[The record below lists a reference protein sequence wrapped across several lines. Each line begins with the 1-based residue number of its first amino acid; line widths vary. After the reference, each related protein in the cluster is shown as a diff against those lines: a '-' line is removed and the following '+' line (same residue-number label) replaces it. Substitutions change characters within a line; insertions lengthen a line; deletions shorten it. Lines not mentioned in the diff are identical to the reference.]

1 MRRPW
6 LLSWLAGILPL
17 LAGCGGSPTASDGSI
32 EAGWGPRVVLADL
45 AVFDSPVGPSL
56 DGDGAGNAI
65 AVWAPSTQDYA
76 PVLAR
81 RYSAREGW
89 MPVETIAAGGSGSVN
104 TPTARMNARG
114 DVVAIW
120 DGYAGLAASAASSRS
135 WQSPVIIGRS
145 AAQMW
150 SWGLDDEG
158 RALVVWLSGRSLL
171 TSRLEPGSG
180 WLPPAT
186 LPGAAGLASGLQTPT
201 IAVSGSGHAIAA
213 WSRALSPGVN
223 EELWANAFDP
233 RQGWAAPHRLAPQQ
247 ASSRALLATGFM
259 NSEGDGLLCWYES
272 AFVGG
277 VVYASRY
284 ARATGFG
291 PAEPL
296 GLSAGS
302 AIAAAIE
309 PSRNVLVIYQ
319 SGPGLRRQRYLVGR
333 GWQPP
338 EPFEDVGGYDAVPL
352 DDQGN
357 GFVLWNERIGSDSVS
372 IRSRRLASGLAVGA
386 VEEVAPPFTGYA
398 WFRGVPMD
406 ASGGILAAWFQ
417 RVSAQGDAGRYAL
430 VASRFRA
437 D

>member
-1 MRRPW
+1 MRSPG
-6 LLSWLAGILPL
+6 LLSWLVGILLL
-17 LAGCGGSPTASDGSI
+17 LAGCGGSPTASDGST

-56 DGDGAGNAI
+56 DGDGAGNSI
-65 AVWAPSTQDYA
+65 AVWAPSTRDYA

-89 MPVETIAAGGSGSVN
+89 LPVETIAAAGNGSVN
-104 TPTARMNARG
+104 TPTVRMNARG

-120 DGYAGLAASAASSRS
+120 DGYAGLAASAATGRS
-135 WQSPVIIGRS
+135 WESPVIIGRS
-145 AAQMW
+145 AAQKW

-158 RALVVWLSGRSLL
+158 RALVVWLSGRSVL

-180 WLPPAT
+180 WLQPTP
-186 LPGAAGLASGLQTPT
+186 LPGAESQASLLETPT

-213 WSRALSPGVN
+213 WSRAQSPGVDD
-223 EELWANAFDP
+223 ELLANAFDP
-233 RQGWAAPHRLAPQQ
+233 REGWSAPLRLGPQQ
-247 ASSRALLATGFM
+247 AESRALQATAFM
-259 NSEGDGLLCWYES
+259 SSEGDGLLCWYES
-272 AFVGG
+272 AVVGG
-277 VVYASRY
+277 ALYASRY
-284 ARATGFG
+284 ARTTGFG
-291 PAEPL
+291 PAELL
-296 GLSAGS
+296 GASAGS
-302 AIAAAIE
+302 ATAAAIE
-309 PSRNVLVIYQ
+309 PSGNVMVIYQ

-357 GFVLWNERIGSDSVS
+357 GSALWNERIGSDSVS
-372 IRSRRLASGLAVGA
+372 LRSRRLASGLAVGP

-406 ASGGILAAWFQ
+406 ANGGMLAAWFQ
-417 RVSAQGDAGRYAL
+417 RVSPLGDAGRYAL
-430 VASRFRA
+430 VASRFQA
-437 D
+437 E